1 MENRTKKVEILAPA
15 GDLQKLKF
23 AVLYGANA
31 VFVGG
36 KNFSL
41 RAKASNFT
49 LDDLREGVIF
59 CHNNNA
65 KLYVTVNVYPHDEIL
80 EKLDEYLLDL
90 NSINIDAIIV
100 SSPYI
105 VQRAKSLDCKF
116 ECHISTQVST
126 NNSKAI
132 KYFENIGAERVVLG
146 REVTIKEMAE
156 IKKNSNVELEVF
168 IHGGLCSSYSGRC
181 TLSNH
186 MTNRDANRG
195 GCAHSCRWF
204 YHLFKGEEQIDNE
217 NSIYRIGSKDLMGV
231 YMIPKLLDLGVD
243 SLKIEGRMK
252 SIHYIATVTSVYRKI
267 VDIYYENPKLLNE
280 VFLNSCIAEIQKAEN
295 RPTCTAWL
303 KGEVTKDDMIY
314 SSEDKT
320 ALQEFAGL
328 VLSYDKENNITK
340 VYRKNYFKVGDILE
354 VFSIEKNNGKTFVV
368 EKILDSKG
376 NEIEVANRSDEV
388 LTINAPFALKTNDIL
403 RIKR

>member
-1 MENRTKKVEILAPA
+1 MEKIKRVEVLAPA
-15 GDLQKLKF
+15 GDLEKLKF

-49 LDDLREGVIF
+49 IDDLKQGAIF
-59 CHNNNA
+59 CHEHNA

-80 EKLDEYLLDL
+80 KQIDEYLLDL
-90 NSINIDAIIV
+90 DKVNIDAIIV

-105 VQRAKSLDCKF
+105 VKRAKELGCKF
-116 ECHISTQVST
+116 ECHISTQVTT
-126 NNSKAI
+126 NNSQAI
-132 KYFENIGAERVVLG
+132 KYYEEMGCERVVLG
-146 REVTIKEMAE
+146 REVTIQEMAE
-156 IKKNSNVELEVF
+156 IKKKTNVELEVF

-204 YHLFKGEEQIDNE
+204 YHLFKGDTQIDTNE
-217 NSIYRIGSKDLMGV
+217 SIYRIGSKDLMGV
-231 YMIPKLLDLGVD
+231 YMIPALLDLGIE

-252 SIHYIATVTSVYRKI
+252 SIHYVATVTSVYRKI
-267 VDIYYENPKLLNE
+267 VDAYYKDKKLITNEFLNE
-280 VFLNSCIAEIQKAEN
+280 CVLEIQKAEN
-295 RPTCTAWL
+295 RPTCVAWL

-314 SSEDKT
+314 TSDDKT
-320 ALQEFAGL
+320 ALQEFAAL
-328 VLSYDKENNITK
+328 VLDYDKDTQIAK
-340 VYRKNYFKVGDILE
+340 IYRKNYFKLGDTLE
-354 VFSIEKNNGKTFVV
+354 IFSLSPNNGKEFKV
-368 EKILDSKG
+368 EQIWDNKG
-376 NEIEVANRSDEV
+376 NAIEVANRSDEI
-388 LTINAPFALKTNDIL
+388 LTIKTPFEVKVNDIL
-403 RIKR
+403 RTRK

>member
-1 MENRTKKVEILAPA
+1 MEKIKRVEVLAPA
-15 GDLQKLKF
+15 GDLEKLKF

-49 LDDLREGVIF
+49 IDDLKQGAIF
-59 CHNNNA
+59 CHEHNA

-80 EKLDEYLLDL
+80 KQIDEYLLDL
-90 NSINIDAIIV
+90 DKVNIDAIIV

-105 VQRAKSLDCKF
+105 VKRAKELGCKF
-116 ECHISTQVST
+116 ECHISTQVTT
-126 NNSKAI
+126 NNSQAI
-132 KYFENIGAERVVLG
+132 KYYEEMGCERVVLG
-146 REVTIKEMAE
+146 REVTIQEMAE
-156 IKKNSNVELEVF
+156 IKKKTNVELEVF

-204 YHLFKGEEQIDNE
+204 YHLFKGDTQIDTNE
-217 NSIYRIGSKDLMGV
+217 SIYRIGSKDLMGV
-231 YMIPKLLDLGVD
+231 YMIPALLDLGIE

-252 SIHYIATVTSVYRKI
+252 SIHYVATVTSVYRKI
-267 VDIYYENPKLLNE
+267 VDAYYEDKNLLTNEFLNE
-280 VFLNSCIAEIQKAEN
+280 CVLEIQKAEN
-295 RPTCTAWL
+295 RPTCVAWL

-314 SSEDKT
+314 TSDDKT
-320 ALQEFAGL
+320 ALQEFAAL
-328 VLSYDKENNITK
+328 VLDYDKDTQIAK
-340 VYRKNYFKVGDILE
+340 IYRKNYFKLGDTLE
-354 VFSIEKNNGKTFVV
+354 IFSLSPNNGKEFEV
-368 EKILDSKG
+368 EQIWDNKG
-376 NEIEVANRSDEV
+376 NAIEVANRSDEI
-388 LTINAPFALKTNDIL
+388 LTIKTPFEVKVNDIL
-403 RIKR
+403 RTKK

>member
-1 MENRTKKVEILAPA
+1 MEKIKRVEVLAPA
-15 GDLQKLKF
+15 GDLEKLKF

-49 LDDLREGVIF
+49 IDDLQQGAIF
-59 CHNNNA
+59 CHEHNA

-80 EKLDEYLLDL
+80 KQIDEYLLDL
-90 NSINIDAIIV
+90 DKVNIDAIIV

-105 VQRAKSLDCKF
+105 VKRAKELGCKF
-116 ECHISTQVST
+116 ECHISTQVTT
-126 NNSKAI
+126 NNSQAI
-132 KYFENIGAERVVLG
+132 KYYEEMGCERVVLG
-146 REVTIKEMAE
+146 REVTIQEMAE
-156 IKKNSNVELEVF
+156 IKKKTNVELEVF

-204 YHLFKGEEQIDNE
+204 YHLFKGDTQIDTKD
-217 NSIYRIGSKDLMGV
+217 SIYRIGSKDLMGV
-231 YMIPKLLDLGVD
+231 YMIPALLDLGIE

-252 SIHYIATVTSVYRKI
+252 SIHYVATVTSIYRKI
-267 VDIYYENPKLLNE
+267 VDAYYKDKKLITNEFLNE
-280 VFLNSCIAEIQKAEN
+280 CVLEIQKAEN
-295 RPTCTAWL
+295 RPTCVAWL

-314 SSEDKT
+314 TSDDKT
-320 ALQEFAGL
+320 ALQEFAAL
-328 VLSYDKENNITK
+328 VLDYDKDTQIAK
-340 VYRKNYFKVGDILE
+340 IYRKNYFKLGDTLE
-354 VFSIEKNNGKTFVV
+354 IFSLSPNNGKEFEV
-368 EKILDSKG
+368 EQIWDNKG
-376 NEIEVANRSDEV
+376 NAIEVANRSDEI
-388 LTINAPFALKTNDIL
+388 LTIKTPFEVKVNDIL
-403 RIKR
+403 RTRK

>member
-1 MENRTKKVEILAPA
+1 MEKNKRVEILAPA
-15 GDLQKLKF
+15 GDLEKLKF

-49 LDDLREGVIF
+49 IQDLEKGALF
-59 CHNNNA
+59 CHEHGA

-80 EKLDEYLLDL
+80 KQIDEYLLDL
-90 NSINIDAIIV
+90 EKANIDAIIV

-105 VQRAKSLDCKF
+105 VKRAHELGCNF
-116 ECHISTQVST
+116 ECHISTQVTT
-126 NNSKAI
+126 NNSQAI
-132 KYFENIGAERVVLG
+132 KYYEEMGCERVVLG
-146 REVTIKEMAE
+146 REVTIQEMSE
-156 IKKNSNVELEVF
+156 IKKQTNVELEVF

-204 YHLFKGEEQIDNE
+204 YHLFKDKKQIDTE
-217 NSIYRIGSKDLMGV
+217 ESIYRIGSKDLMGV
-231 YMIPKLLDLGVD
+231 YMIPALLDLGIE

-267 VDIYYENPKLLNE
+267 VDAYYKDKSLLTDE
-280 VFLNSCIAEIQKAEN
+280 FLNKCVSEIQKAEN
-295 RPTCTAWL
+295 RPTCVAWL
-303 KGEVTKDDMIY
+303 KGDVTREDMIY
-314 SSEDKT
+314 TSDDKT
-320 ALQEFAGL
+320 ALQEFAAL
-328 VLSYDKENNITK
+328 VLDYDAENRTAKI
-340 VYRKNYFKVGDILE
+340 YRKNYFKLGDTLE
-354 VFSIEKNNGKTFVV
+354 IFSLSPNNGKQF
-368 EKILDSKG
+368 KIEQIWDNKG
-376 NEIEVANRSDEV
+376 NMIEVANRSDEI
-388 LTINAPFALKTNDIL
+388 LTIKTPLELKINDIL
-403 RIKR
+403 RTKK

>member
-1 MENRTKKVEILAPA
+1 MEKRKRVEVLAPA
-15 GDLQKLKF
+15 GDLEKLKF

-49 LDDLREGVIF
+49 IDDLKQGAIF
-59 CHNNNA
+59 CHEHNA

-80 EKLDEYLLDL
+80 KQIDEYLLDL
-90 NSINIDAIIV
+90 DKVNIDAIIV

-105 VQRAKSLDCKF
+105 VKRAKELGCKF
-116 ECHISTQVST
+116 ECHISTQVTT
-126 NNSKAI
+126 NNSQAI
-132 KYFENIGAERVVLG
+132 KYYEEMGCERVVLG
-146 REVTIKEMAE
+146 REVTIQEMAE
-156 IKKNSNVELEVF
+156 IKKKTNVELEVF

-204 YHLFKGEEQIDNE
+204 YHLFKGDTQIDTNE
-217 NSIYRIGSKDLMGV
+217 SIYRIGSKDLMGV
-231 YMIPKLLDLGVD
+231 YMIPALLDLGIE

-252 SIHYIATVTSVYRKI
+252 SIHYVATVTSVYRKI
-267 VDIYYENPKLLNE
+267 VDAYYEDKNLLTNEFLNE
-280 VFLNSCIAEIQKAEN
+280 CVLEIQKAEN
-295 RPTCTAWL
+295 RPTCVAWL

-314 SSEDKT
+314 TSDDKT
-320 ALQEFAGL
+320 ALQEFAAL
-328 VLSYDKENNITK
+328 VLDYDKDTQIAK
-340 VYRKNYFKVGDILE
+340 IYRKNYFKLGDTLE
-354 VFSIEKNNGKTFVV
+354 IFSLSPNNGKEFKV
-368 EKILDSKG
+368 EQIWDNKG
-376 NEIEVANRSDEV
+376 NAIEVANRSDEI
-388 LTINAPFALKTNDIL
+388 LTIKTPFEVKVNDIL
-403 RIKR
+403 RTKK

>member
-1 MENRTKKVEILAPA
+1 MEMKKKVEILAPA
-15 GDLQKLKF
+15 GDLEKLKF
-23 AVLYGANA
+23 AVLYGADA

-49 LDDLREGVIF
+49 IQDLKEGALF
-59 CHNNNA
+59 CHEHNA

-80 EKLDEYLLDL
+80 KQLDSYLLDL
-90 NSINIDAIIV
+90 DSINIDAIIV

-105 VQRAKSLDCKF
+105 VKRAKELKCKF

-126 NNSKAI
+126 NNSLAI
-132 KYFENIGAERVVLG
+132 KYYEDMGAERVVLG
-146 REVTIKEMAE
+146 REVTIDEMKE
-156 IKKNSNVELEVF
+156 IKAKSNVELEVF

-204 YHLFKGEEQIDNE
+204 YHLYKGDNQIDTPS
-217 NSIYRIGSKDLMGV
+217 SIYRIGSKDLMGV
-231 YMIPKLLDLGVD
+231 YMIPKLLELGIE

-267 VDIYYENPKLLNE
+267 VDTYYSNKELINTEFLEN
-280 VFLNSCIAEIQKAEN
+280 CIKEIQKAEN
-295 RPTCTAWL
+295 RPTCVAWL
-303 KGEVTKDDMIY
+303 KGEVNKDDMIY
-314 SSEDKT
+314 SSDDKT
-320 ALQEFAGL
+320 ALQEFAAI
-328 VLSYDKENNITK
+328 VLNYDEKDKIAK
-340 VYRKNYFKVGDILE
+340 IYRKNYFKLNDELE
-354 VFSIEKNNGKTFVV
+354 IFSLDDNNGKSFVV
-368 EKILDSKG
+368 SKIYDKSG
-376 NEIEVANRSDEV
+376 NEIEVANRSDEI
-388 LTINAPFALKTNDIL
+388 LTIYSPFVLKQNDIL
-403 RIKR
+403 RIKKS